1 MCVLPTLRV
10 RTAISVRLATLV
22 RLVKV
27 SDRWIYRVL
36 SQSFGYLSFICVCV
50 CVCVCGIV

>member
-27 SDRWIYRVL
+27 SDRWIYRVP
-36 SQSFGYLSFICVCV
+36 SQSIGYSSFICVR
-50 CVCVCGIV
+50 VCVCGIV